1 MAETN
6 GAKIIPGPG
15 VRTPNAVRDEAIL
28 QDLAR
33 GVKAAELAEKH
44 GVSIQRIYN
53 LKSENRDRV
62 AQLQVAEIEVMPI
75 LKHQTFADLWIMK
88 PAARMAGFSE
98 IGQVALRKFLELN
111 AASYVYDPES
121 GQPVATRLNRH
132 DVAAMKV
139 FADMYS
145 KAVRDAVE
153 LSGEMPARL
162 GERFVLR
169 TIKKHQDPP
178 PPKSEE
184 ELAAEEAEQEREA
197 RYQAE
202 REARVAARMR
212 QQYPFLFPL
221 SEAENARRNEL
232 FDAQYDAEA
241 ASLRA
246 NGMALTEEEKAER
259 LAYLEGLGMTCWM
272 VVTWRGW
279 SICRAGSMP
288 MMTSTT
294 LCRARLILILRSS
307 PPPNRLLPHQCGM
320 RRRTVLWR
328 RLRPRCVAIW
338 RWSSMPELEICRVGE

>member
-259 LAYLEGLGMTCWM
+259 LAYLEGLGDDLLDG
-272 VVTWRGW
+272 RD
-279 SICRAGSMP
+279 
-288 MMTSTT
+288 
-294 LCRARLILILRSS
+294 LARLEYLQGRFDADDDEYNALQGEVDIDSALEPAPEPSVTAPVRDEKADGFVASVAAA
-307 PPPNRLLPHQCGM
+307 M
-320 RRRTVLWR
+320 RGDL
-328 RLRPRCVAIW
+328 A
-338 RWSSMPELEICRVGE
+338 LEFDA